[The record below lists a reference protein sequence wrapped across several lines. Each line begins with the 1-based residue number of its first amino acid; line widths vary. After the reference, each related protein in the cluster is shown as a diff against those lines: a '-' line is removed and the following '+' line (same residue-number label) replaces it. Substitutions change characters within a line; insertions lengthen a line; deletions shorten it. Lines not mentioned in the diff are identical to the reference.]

1 MDFGSPPSSGA
12 NGRRKVDMVASEDS
26 GDSRAESR
34 RRQVIDAAIRCFR
47 RNGFHATSM
56 SALAKEAGMSV
67 GHIYHYFENKEAI
80 IAAFIEDDIEEFRA
94 AMRRLQDSDG
104 TFVDAMVDQA
114 DHGFDD
120 MCDPDYAGLFIE
132 VTSEAARNPKVAE
145 MVRQSDAAMR
155 NTLAE
160 MIASDCGCTAE
171 SNQTDLMGRVEL
183 IAAIYEGLTLR
194 AIRNPDMDRT
204 AVLSAMRLAI
214 ARLLSP

>member
-1 MDFGSPPSSGA
+1 
-12 NGRRKVDMVASEDS
+12 MVAGEDC

-34 RRQVIDAAIRCFR
+34 RRQIIDAAIRCFR

-56 SALAKEAGMSV
+56 ASLAKEAGMSV

-80 IAAFIEDDIEEFRA
+80 IAGFIEDDLEEFRD

-120 MCDPDYAGLFIE
+120 MCDPDYAALFIE
-132 VTSEAARNPKVAE
+132 VTAEAARNPRVAAL
-145 MVRQSDAAMR
+145 VQDSDAAMR
-155 NTLAE
+155 KTLAE
-160 MIASDCGCTAE
+160 TIASDCGCTAE
-171 SNQTDLMGRVEL
+171 SDREELMGRVEVV
-183 IAAIYEGLTLR
+183 AAIYEGLALR
-194 AIRNPDMDRT
+194 AIRNPSINRD
-204 AVLSAMRLAI
+204 AVLKAMRLAI